1 MTGVQTDTV
10 NRVTVSSRNIVRT
23 GYFSFILY
31 VPNVSVHPRRTLCA
45 VGVQRLVR
53 IFILVARLFHSQLE
67 IVYSPAESGRIS
79 GQADLY
85 IFYPNVSVHLRAT
98 CGA

>member
-1 MTGVQTDTV
+1 M
-10 NRVTVSSRNIVRT
+10 
-23 GYFSFILY
+23 YLW
-31 VPNVSVHPRRTLCA
+31 PNVSVHPRRTLCA

-85 IFYPNVSVHLRAT
+85 IFYPNVSVLRTAHFVRRT
-98 CGA
+98 EQRLVRTIYHVALM